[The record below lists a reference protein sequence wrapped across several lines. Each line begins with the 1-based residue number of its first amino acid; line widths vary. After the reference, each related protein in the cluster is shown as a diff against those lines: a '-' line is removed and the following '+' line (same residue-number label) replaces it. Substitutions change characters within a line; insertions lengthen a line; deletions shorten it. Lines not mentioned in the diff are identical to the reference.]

1 MYLQATTTA
10 VWAPRGQTPVVRIH
24 PGREEVNFYGT
35 PMASGNLHTGQA
47 IVMRSEVMNAGATA
61 QHLKQILQT
70 IPDVPILLLR
80 NHGPWHSGLP
90 IREVLTANPQEH
102 IRKAARGAVFEGL
115 QSKSKLIPR

>member
-1 MYLQATTTA
+1 
-10 VWAPRGQTPVVRIH
+10 VVRVH
-24 PGREEVNFYGT
+24 PGREKVNFYGT
-35 PMASGNLHTGQA
+35 LNLHSGQEM
-47 IVMRSEVMNAGATA
+47 VMRSEVMNAGATA

-102 IRKAARGAVFEGL
+102 VCKAARGAVFEGL
-115 QSKSKLIPR
+115 QSKSSIRSKG